1 MPMADNA
8 AGAAPGWADSIM
20 RMDCAEALAGLPAGS
35 VDLCYLDP
43 PYCTGRDFDAF
54 DDRWAN
60 VETAEQAAAQHII
73 DAVNLMAGPD
83 AAAYTSYLHLRLV
96 EIHRVLKDSGS
107 VFVHLDGRM
116 SHCVR
121 LCLDQIFG
129 ADRFLNEIVWHY
141 GLGAFSARRRLPR
154 KHDTI
159 LWYARSDTHTFQL
172 QRGAVTEAMDARYN
186 MADDKG
192 RYFVQGA
199 KRYYMRGGRPW
210 DDVGTIPSISQTAK
224 ERTGYP
230 TQKPLELLERVVS
243 MASSEGDIVLDPF
256 CGSGTTLVA
265 ARRLGRRF
273 LGIDIG
279 DEAVRVATRRL
290 EALDQQGVQ
299 GRIDLPD
306 ACTHPAGSEAQTLP
320 LDGSHLDTHPPSH
333 EAFHASPSACG
344 HGHEPRSDHQP
355 RTPPPATNEGEITAS
370 HRATEPG
377 AHDRAFASLRL

>member
-1 MPMADNA
+1 MPMGGPA
-8 AGAAPGWADSIM
+8 ASTAPGWVDSVM
-20 RMDCAEALAGLPAGS
+20 QMDCAEALAGLPAGS
-35 VDLCYLDP
+35 VDLCYMDP
-43 PYCTGRDFDAF
+43 PYCTGRDFGAF
-54 DDRWAN
+54 DDRWTHD
-60 VETAEQAAAQHII
+60 ETAERSAAQPII
-73 DAVNLMAGPD
+73 DAVHLTAGED
-83 AAAYTSYLHLRLV
+83 AAACTAYLHRRLV
-96 EIHRVLKDSGS
+96 EIHRVLKDTGS

-116 SHCVR
+116 SHCIR

-141 GLGAFSARRRLPR
+141 GLGAFSARWRLPR

-159 LWYARSDTHTFQL
+159 LWYARSDSHTFQL
-172 QRGAVTEAMDARYN
+172 QRGAVTAAMDARYN
-186 MADDKG
+186 MADDNG
-192 RYFVQGA
+192 RYFVQDG

-210 DDVGTIPSISQTAK
+210 DDVWTIPSISQTAK

-230 TQKPLELLERVVS
+230 TQKPLALLERVVA
-243 MASSEGDIVLDPF
+243 MASREGDVVLDPF

-279 DEAVRVATRRL
+279 EEAVRVAARRL

-306 ACTHPAGSEAQTLP
+306 PCTRPAGSEAQTLP
-320 LDGSHLDTHPPSH
+320 LDGSHPDTHPPSH
-333 EAFHASPSACG
+333 GDFHASPSACG

-355 RTPPPATNEGEITAS
+355 RTPQPAHEQ
-370 HRATEPG
+370 R
-377 AHDRAFASLRL
+377 